1 MKAAVLME
9 VNKPLVIED
18 ISVPKPGP
26 REVLIRTAVAG
37 LCHSDLH
44 FIEGLYPHPLPAVL
58 GHESAGIVEQVG
70 SDVTYVKPG
79 DHVVTCLSVF
89 CGTCDNCTTGRPVL
103 CTDTTVKM
111 PPGASN
117 RLSWGRSEKLH
128 QFLNLSSFAE
138 QMLVHE
144 NAIVKIRPDM
154 PLDLAALI
162 GYGAVV
168 NTARVT
174 AGETVAVIGCGG
186 VGMAAING
194 AEIAGA
200 GRIIAIDTNP
210 AKLQLATKLGATDII
225 NPADG
230 DVVAQVRELTKGGV
244 HHAFEVLGRKE
255 TAEQAFAMLAPG
267 GTATIVGMIPFGQKI
282 ELHGFDFLRERRIQG
297 SSMGSNH
304 FRVDMPRLVEFYL
317 RGRLHLEDWIS
328 AKLKLSEINE
338 GFANMKAGKTLRS
351 VKAFDFEPA
360 AAVQRFAGWFT
371 RHARALSRASTSLQA
386 FSARMAGTSPAMPT
400 TFSLLFFRNRV
411 LLCPARLLQGA
422 YASSRYARWAAVAA
436 TGGA

>member
-1 MKAAVLME
+1 MKAAVLHE

-18 ISVPKPGP
+18 VSLPNPGP

-58 GHESAGIVEQVG
+58 GHESAGVVEKVG
-70 SDVTYVKPG
+70 SDVNYVKPG

-111 PPGASN
+111 IPGASN
-117 RLSWGRSEKLH
+117 RLSWGRPEKLN

-144 NAIVKIRPDM
+144 NAIVKIRNDM
-154 PLDLAALI
+154 PLELAALI
-162 GYGAVV
+162 GCGVITGYGAVV
-168 NTARVT
+168 NTAKVT

-225 NPADG
+225 DPRNG
-230 DVVAQVRELTKGGV
+230 DVVQQVRELTKGGV
-244 HHAFEVLGRKE
+244 HHSFEVLGRKE

-304 FRVDMPRLVEFYL
+304 FRVDMPRLIEFYM

-351 VKAFDFEPA
+351 VIVFDA
-360 AAVQRFAGWFT
+360 
-371 RHARALSRASTSLQA
+371 
-386 FSARMAGTSPAMPT
+386 
-400 TFSLLFFRNRV
+400 
-411 LLCPARLLQGA
+411 
-422 YASSRYARWAAVAA
+422 
-436 TGGA
+436 